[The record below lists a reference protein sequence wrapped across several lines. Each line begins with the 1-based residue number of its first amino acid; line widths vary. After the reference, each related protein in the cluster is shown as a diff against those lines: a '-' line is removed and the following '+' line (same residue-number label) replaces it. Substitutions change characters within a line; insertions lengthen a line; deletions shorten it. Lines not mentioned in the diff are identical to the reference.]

1 MLACEPSKPQRQQE
15 TKMGKIEATVT
26 SVKLIGA
33 AAVLLS
39 ALGLA
44 ILPQATRAQA
54 AERSGEQ
61 VVKGQCVKCHEK
73 GVGGAPKVGDRNA
86 WATRMKQGMDALV
99 ASAIRGHGGMPARGD
114 KADLTDS
121 EVRSAILYMFNP
133 AGAASKPKSA
143 AAAPAARDATH
154 KLVQGTDIYLGVLP
168 AEAMRSRHS
177 GADGKMQQAIPSG
190 KGYFHVSVVLRD
202 ADTKAEIKD
211 AQVEARVANLVNG
224 ESKKLEAVTIND
236 GRSYANYFR
245 MAGKDPYTVTLTIR
259 KPGAARAIEAKFD
272 LKR

>member
-1 MLACEPSKPQRQQE
+1 
-15 TKMGKIEATVT
+15 MGKIEATVT

-99 ASAIRGHGGMPARGD
+99 ASAIRGHGGMPARGGQ
-114 KADLTDS
+114 ANLTDA
-121 EVRSAILYMFNP
+121 EIRSAVIFMYQ
-133 AGAASKPKSA
+133 
-143 AAAPAARDATH
+143 APAAQ
-154 KLVQGTDIYLGVLP
+154 K
-168 AEAMRSRHS
+168 
-177 GADGKMQQAIPSG
+177 
-190 KGYFHVSVVLRD
+190 
-202 ADTKAEIKD
+202 
-211 AQVEARVANLVNG
+211 
-224 ESKKLEAVTIND
+224 
-236 GRSYANYFR
+236 
-245 MAGKDPYTVTLTIR
+245 
-259 KPGAARAIEAKFD
+259 
-272 LKR
+272 